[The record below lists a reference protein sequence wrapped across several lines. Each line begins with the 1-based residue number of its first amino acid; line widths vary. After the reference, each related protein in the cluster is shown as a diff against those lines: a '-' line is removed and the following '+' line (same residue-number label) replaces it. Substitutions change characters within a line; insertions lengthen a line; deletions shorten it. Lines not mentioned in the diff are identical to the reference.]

1 MNQTISKCVCV
12 CVYIYIYIHTHIH
25 ALSLGITSN
34 DFKIQYSYWIS
45 LMRYSPGKEQNKL
58 QNILN
63 FIHDFIVS
71 NNTGIVILKN
81 FNKMKLINIMLILL
95 KIKIFS
101 IREKR

>member
-1 MNQTISKCVCV
+1 
-12 CVYIYIYIHTHIH
+12 
-25 ALSLGITSN
+25 
-34 DFKIQYSYWIS
+34 
-45 LMRYSPGKEQNKL
+45 MRYSPGKEQNKL

-71 NNTGIVILKN
+71 NNTGIVIFKN
-81 FNKMKLINIMLILL
+81 FNKMKLINIMLFLL